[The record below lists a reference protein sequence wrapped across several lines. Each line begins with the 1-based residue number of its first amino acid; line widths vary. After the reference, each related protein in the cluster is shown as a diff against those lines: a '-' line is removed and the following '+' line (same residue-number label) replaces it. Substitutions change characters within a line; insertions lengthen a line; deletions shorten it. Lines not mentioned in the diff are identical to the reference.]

1 MTIVKN
7 SWGKDIDYDA
17 AVMLMD
23 DEIREEVHAE
33 LAPCS
38 DQGFFDA
45 YCKRHLQKNGEAFV
59 CDTENPCY

>member
-7 SWGKDIDYDA
+7 SWNEEIDFDA

-23 DEIREEVHAE
+23 DETREEVHAE

-38 DQGFFDA
+38 AQEFFDA
-45 YCKRHLQKNGEAFV
+45 YCKHHLRKTGEVFV

>member
-7 SWGKDIDYDA
+7 SWNEEIDFDA

-23 DEIREEVHAE
+23 DETREEVHAE

-38 DQGFFDA
+38 DQEFFDA
-45 YCKRHLQKNGEAFV
+45 YCKRHLRKTGEAFV